1 MHIPIGVAR
10 PGHSEFAFG
19 SGYRNMK
26 LLSFAQGGKSYFGA
40 LKDGAVVNLAMRM
53 PAYSSLREL
62 LADGAMPQLRTL
74 LDSSATDY
82 NLDEIEFLPTIPDAE
97 RIVCVGVN
105 YANRNEEYKDA
116 SEAPRYPSLFMRTR
130 ESLVGHMRPILR
142 PRESEQ
148 LDYEGEI
155 AIVIGKAGRRIP
167 RQRAREHIAG
177 LTLMNEG
184 TIRDYVRHGKFNVTQ
199 GKNFEATGALGP
211 TLVTADEFEDFASI
225 DIRTQ
230 VNGELRQH
238 NTTANLMF
246 PFEHLISYI
255 SSFMRLKPGDII
267 STGTP
272 TGAGARFD
280 PPRYLKPGDLV
291 EISSSKLGVLSNP
304 VKDEDTHT
312 A

>member
-1 MHIPIGVAR
+1 M
-10 PGHSEFAFG
+10 
-19 SGYRNMK
+19 N
-26 LLSFAQGGKSYFGA
+26 LLSFGQEGKSYFGA

-53 PAYSSLREL
+53 PVYSSLREL

-74 LDSSATDY
+74 LDNSATDHH
-82 NLDEIEFLPTIPDAE
+82 LDEIEFLPTIPDAE

-105 YANRNEEYKDA
+105 YANRNDEYKDGG
-116 SEAPRYPSLFMRTR
+116 EAPRYPSLFTRTR

-142 PRESEQ
+142 PPESDE

-155 AIVIGKAGRRIP
+155 AMVIGKTGRRIP
-167 RQRAREHIAG
+167 PQRAREHIAG

-184 TIRDYVRHGKFNVTQ
+184 TIRDYLRHGKFNVTQ

-211 TLVTADEFEDFASI
+211 TLVTAEEFERFDDI
-225 DIRTQ
+225 DIRTH

-246 PFEHLISYI
+246 PFEHLIAYI
-255 SSFMRLKPGDII
+255 STFMRLKPGDII

-291 EISSSKLGVLSNP
+291 EISSTKLGTLTNP
-304 VKDEDTHT
+304 IEDEVIHPSPQF
-312 A
+312 